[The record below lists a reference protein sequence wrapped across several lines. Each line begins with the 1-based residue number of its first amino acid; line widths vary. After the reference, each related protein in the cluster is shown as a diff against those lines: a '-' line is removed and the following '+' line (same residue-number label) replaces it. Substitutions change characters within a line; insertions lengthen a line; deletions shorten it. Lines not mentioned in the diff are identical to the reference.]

1 MDTIFSTTYWDVKLA
16 DDQTY
21 FGRLV
26 IISRAE
32 RSSLPDLSSEE
43 QKDFFELI
51 RKLEEFYR
59 TKFSAT
65 MFNYSCLMN
74 NAYRD
79 GEKPRVHWHFRPRYA
94 QPIVVEGLTIADP
107 NFGNHYIPTA
117 FGICDQV
124 PPSVRTILAESL
136 RKHFASP

>member
-1 MDTIFSTTYWDVKLA
+1 MDIIFSTKNWDVRLS

-26 IISRAE
+26 LVSRTE
-32 RSSLPDLSSEE
+32 RASLPDLSPEE

-51 RKLEEFYR
+51 RKLEDFYR
-59 TKFSAT
+59 EKFSAT

-94 QPIVVEGLTIADP
+94 DPIIVAGVTIADP

-117 FGICDQV
+117 FGIHDQV
-124 PPSVRTILAESL
+124 SDAARGLLVDSL
-136 RKHFASP
+136 EKHFASS